1 MSYRRSFGWLLLA
14 VFADSENIDLLIW
27 SKSFLIVRPV
37 VESIKRVIIGA
48 LSAKSREWSAFSRTY
63 NILITNEK
71 EYHTWF
77 SINNLW
83 NTNITN
89 TTNHICMKNGPIS
102 VNLRCRKNIVI
113 YLYFINIFF
122 YFAYVETTFINDPPY
137 ARVNFGLSPCHPT
150 GLLFLLLSQILL
162 FFLFSISNSIL

>member
-1 MSYRRSFGWLLLA
+1 MSYRGSFGWLLLA

-27 SKSFLIVRPV
+27 SKSFLIVWPV
-37 VESIKRVIIGA
+37 VELIKRVIIGA

-83 NTNITN
+83 YTDIT
-89 TTNHICMKNGPIS
+89 TIANHICIKNGPIS
-102 VNLRCRKNIVI
+102 VNHRCRKNIVI
-113 YLYFINIFF
+113 CLYCINIF
-122 YFAYVETTFINDPPY
+122 YFAYVDITFINAAPY
-137 ARVNFGLSPCHPT
+137 VRFNFNLSPCHPT
-150 GLLFLLLSQILL
+150 GLPFLLLS
-162 FFLFSISNSIL
+162 